1 LTPAT
6 AICDYEYLRG
16 LPRPIQ
22 DARDRNKAS
31 LDAVFGDYVG
41 SFYSHPHGC
50 AWLPAGAQHP
60 SDQLRELLRVRLPAW
75 LTYTPTERQRYHEEY
90 LRGDS
95 PRYITSNIDIYAR
108 FLVAAFGGLMLVVPT
123 LIMSLP
129 QATVTKSLVIIS
141 IAVLVFG
148 GSVSLFFRANDKE
161 TMMATAT
168 YAAVLVVFLGV
179 SMEGSSVAQGPPIM
193 AGS

>member
-1 LTPAT
+1 M
-6 AICDYEYLRG
+6 
-16 LPRPIQ
+16 
-22 DARDRNKAS
+22 
-31 LDAVFGDYVG
+31 DAVFGDYVG

-60 SDQLRELLRVRLPAW
+60 SDKLRELLRVRLPAW

-90 LRGDS
+90 LRGDP
-95 PRYITSNIDIYAR
+95 PRYITSKIDTYAR
-108 FLVAAFGGLMLVVPT
+108 FLVAAFGGLMLVVPS

-129 QATVTKSLVIIS
+129 QATVTNNLVILS